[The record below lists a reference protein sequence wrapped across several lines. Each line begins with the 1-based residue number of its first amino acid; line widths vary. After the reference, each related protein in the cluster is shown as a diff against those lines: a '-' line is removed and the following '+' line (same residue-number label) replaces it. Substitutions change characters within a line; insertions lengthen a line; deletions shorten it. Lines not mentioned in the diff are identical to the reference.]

1 MIAEN
6 CIFTKE
12 YWVGDSRDGVVVN
25 GDGYHF
31 FRMLPQGLIVEA
43 YEVYETD
50 EGDEVVTPLPEM
62 QNVGWIQDLGFKDL
76 EDLDAI
82 EEGEFSR
89 IKNLSDVRLQ
99 S

>member
-1 MIAEN
+1 MNAET

-31 FRMLPQGLIVEA
+31 FRMQPHGLIIEA
-43 YEVYETD
+43 FEMYETD
-50 EGDEVVTPLPEM
+50 DGEEVVTPLPEM
-62 QNVGWIQDLGFKDL
+62 QNVGWIKDLGFKDL

-82 EEGEFSR
+82 EEREFDRIKGMCDSR
-89 IKNLSDVRLQ
+89 IQD
-99 S
+99 